1 MARLLEPSFT
11 QGPNNIMG
19 HACMLCL
26 IYIYFKTCIDHTVVP
41 LSEHRQ
47 PTRGERRML
56 DTSGARAP
64 GREGKITK
72 LNIVFAVYCAATQ
85 EKAWNMAY
93 AIGNGQR
100 ASGTGRRPCHA
111 CTAVLLHPCYAGCPT
126 TCVLRPRHELAPARC
141 QKKQGKGGPAEAF
154 TFTSHINDGDGE
166 GTGARTVPGDR

>member
-26 IYIYFKTCIDHTVVP
+26 LYIYIYICGVCLEELKSGYFKTCIDHTVVP

-85 EKAWNMAY
+85 EKAWNM
-93 AIGNGQR
+93 GVCHWERPTRERDR
-100 ASGTGRRPCHA
+100 APPVPCLYRSS
-111 CTAVLLHPCYAGCPT
+111 V
-126 TCVLRPRHELAPARC
+126 APMLCRV
-141 QKKQGKGGPAEAF
+141 
-154 TFTSHINDGDGE
+154 SHHMR
-166 GTGARTVPGDR
+166 AAPPP